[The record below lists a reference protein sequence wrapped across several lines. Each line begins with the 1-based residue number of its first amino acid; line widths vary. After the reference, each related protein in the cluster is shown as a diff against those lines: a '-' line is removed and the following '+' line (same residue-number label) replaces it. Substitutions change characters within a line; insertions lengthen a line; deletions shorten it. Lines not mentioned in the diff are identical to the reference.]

1 VTCTEPD
8 VLPVVVLDVLVVV
21 LLSVIVL
28 ETAFGSGVN
37 VTVIEVG
44 VVWLSVGAAGLA
56 NSGTV
61 SVRGADAVPMGE
73 FENVVPS
80 PIDVMVALYVSP
92 GV

>member
-1 VTCTEPD
+1 MSPAVSPVMCAEPD

-44 VVWLSVGAAGLA
+44 V
-56 NSGTV
+56 
-61 SVRGADAVPMGE
+61 D
-73 FENVVPS
+73 
-80 PIDVMVALYVSP
+80 
-92 GV
+92 